1 MAIFPELR
9 NPEAGP
15 QIHFNGY
22 RHWRA
27 QMPSW
32 MPGIVPY
39 GADQTVYV
47 VVDGIGAKGGVS
59 DETEIER
66 NDREAMIRELI
77 AGQFNDP
84 LRIVAFNTLEH
95 WANDV
100 SEDIATE
107 IQTRFDIEGNELP
120 EHIRDF
126 VENHRSA
133 ARPPSLHPA

>member
-1 MAIFPELR
+1 
-9 NPEAGP
+9 
-15 QIHFNGY
+15 
-22 RHWRA
+22 
-27 QMPSW
+27 MPNW
-32 MPGIVPY
+32 MPGIVPF

-47 VVDGIGAKGGVS
+47 VVDSIGAKGGVS

-126 VENHRSA
+126 VESHRSA
-133 ARPPSLHPA
+133 ARQPSLHPA